1 MIRMSKVGL
10 GFLALVFVLCLTV
23 SAFAADTKGKLK
35 SVEAAK
41 NQFVLTD
48 ANGKEWTITLA
59 KDAKIIINDK
69 EAKLADLKNG
79 EEIDVTYEK
88 QGDGFM
94 ASAVRATRK

>member
-1 MIRMSKVGL
+1 MTKVGL
-10 GFLALVFVLCLTV
+10 GLLALVFVLCLSV
-23 SAFAADTKGKLK
+23 SAYAGDAKGKLK

-48 ANGKEWTITLA
+48 ANGKDWTITVA
-59 KDAKIIINDK
+59 KDAKIVINDK

-79 EEIDVTYEK
+79 EELDVTYEK
-88 QGDGFM
+88 KGDELM